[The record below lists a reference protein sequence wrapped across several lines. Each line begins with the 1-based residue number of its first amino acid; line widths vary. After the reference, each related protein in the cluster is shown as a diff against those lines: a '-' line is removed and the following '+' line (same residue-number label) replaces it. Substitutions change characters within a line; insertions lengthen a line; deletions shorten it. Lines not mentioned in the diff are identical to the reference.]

1 MRRPAGPASVR
12 TASAASIASWAA
24 SNSEPPKRVDS
35 HSSRTSSLTSVVNMY
50 YRMPPALKAAQF
62 GTLAPPPRYYDYTE
76 EFENRQAA
84 VEPAQ
89 PAIERVASVTTRAP
103 TAIQRPLPLVL
114 REGSEEEL
122 ANMFGN
128 QVDSVFDEDEGRL
141 NESDAETEPHLLSD
155 VQPEDLDL
163 PIPNAPQAQSA
174 SNSTHAGKKDPMPI
188 HRSALGSQMSRGSD
202 IDLLPSQI
210 GRSSVDTFR
219 PSLDIESKSAQIF
232 SYPKLRQSVS
242 QQTNTP
248 SPARQVQVHGGKT
261 PTIKSEQG
269 VILRDDPAGDPL
281 EHGDR
286 QHEFRQENI
295 ESPVEDD
302 GAQAYSPQNPS
313 RWLSRSDRPQR
324 QLDPSCDDGGDVA
337 MPQRRFAM
345 TEPVM
350 LDYLQSVNNTE
361 RQMSPDKLAHN
372 HSPSARPKA
381 SVLTPEPSSN
391 FNNSLNDSTKHE
403 EHFEPLS
410 RPGEPSEETTE
421 SIDTI
426 QRRQPD
432 RRLDSRMD
440 SPQRAPSTPQLTPS
454 CLSAPLT
461 APKPIS
467 PVRELRVK
475 NSIPELMKALPPT
488 PCGSGYGSS
497 SPSVNLDEADEYTQI
512 LTPYVSLD
520 DRNAVRKPRLSFSL
534 RKPLPDLQKKLPR
547 IRIKSKGPGSMV
559 GHRNRDSR
567 PWNSDNNYPWCNDSP
582 SIKLGGA
589 PANENNRG
597 SFGQRLGLGV
607 PRDVRAGSPAS
618 TVRRYPEEHRSEPLG
633 QMIREQPHDLF
644 SFSNALGSAF
654 RQASRKISQGL
665 TDKTTSTKHRG
676 VSSPL
681 PKKRHGQVL
690 IVTPAVDLLNST
702 WRADKTPTARGRT
715 QDGGLTA
722 NQRRGLR
729 KCLSN
734 LKRFLNNGA
743 DDKASGQATEETKVL
758 HSKSEA
764 GLDGPVGLGSPEFK
778 NDNLVSGLTFVDSK
792 KEKPRFKRRVRAKIS
807 KWMRG
812 TRAVFGHNR
821 RNARAGRVS

>member
-35 HSSRTSSLTSVVNMY
+35 YSSRTSSLTSVVNMY

-76 EFENRQAA
+76 EFENRRAA

-141 NESDAETEPHLLSD
+141 DESDAETEPHLLSD
-155 VQPEDLDL
+155 VQPEDLN
-163 PIPNAPQAQSA
+163 PQIPNDPQGQSA
-174 SNSTHAGKKDPMPI
+174 SNLTHTGKKDPIPI
-188 HRSALGSQMSRGSD
+188 HRSAIGSQMSRGSD

-269 VILRDDPAGDPL
+269 VILRDDPNGDL
-281 EHGDR
+281 LDQVDR
-286 QHEFRQENI
+286 QHEFRQEDI
-295 ESPVEDD
+295 ESHFE
-302 GAQAYSPQNPS
+302 GGGTQTYSPRSPS
-313 RWLSRSDRPQR
+313 RWLSNSDRPQR
-324 QLDPSCDDGGDVA
+324 QLDLGCDHGDDVVT
-337 MPQRRFAM
+337 PQRRFAM

-350 LDYLQSVNNTE
+350 LDYLQSVNSTE

-381 SVLTPEPSSN
+381 SALTPEPSSN
-391 FNNSLNDSTKHE
+391 IKNSSNDSTQHE
-403 EHFEPLS
+403 EHFEPQP
-410 RPGEPSEETTE
+410 RPRELSEETTE
-421 SIDTI
+421 STDTI
-426 QRRQPD
+426 QRRQPNLV
-432 RRLDSRMD
+432 LDSKMD

-467 PVRELRVK
+467 PVRELKVK

-488 PCGSGYGSS
+488 PCQSGYASS
-497 SPSVNLDEADEYTQI
+497 SSSVNLDEADEYTQI

-589 PANENNRG
+589 SAKENNRG
-597 SFGQRLGLGV
+597 SFGQRLKLDV
-607 PRDVRAGSPAS
+607 PRDVCADSPAS

-654 RQASRKISQGL
+654 RQASRKISQGS
-665 TDKTTSTKHRG
+665 TDKATFTKCRG

-681 PKKRHGQVL
+681 PKKRHGQIM
-690 IVTPAVDLLNST
+690 IVAPSVDLSNPT
-702 WRADKTPTARGRT
+702 RRADRTPTTNGRARNGS
-715 QDGGLTA
+715 LTA

-729 KCLSN
+729 KRLSN
-734 LKRFLNNGA
+734 LKWFLNHGA
-743 DDKASGQATEETKVL
+743 DDKASGQATVEMKVL
-758 HSKSEA
+758 HSNDRA
-764 GLDGPVGLGSPEFK
+764 GLDSPIGVRSPEFK
-778 NDNLVSGLTFVDSK
+778 NDNLVTGLTLVDPK
-792 KEKPRFKRRVRAKIS
+792 KEKPRFKRRVRARIS

-812 TRAVFGHNR
+812 TRAVFGHTR